1 MPMVIS
7 WGQKFL
13 FIIVL
18 FLYSVHHLCDEVFV
32 DLQISLE
39 RLFFTRSYFAAFPGY
54 FRNFDRLMA
63 ATCVLSI
70 LLEGWVLIEQ
80 LMSRSE
86 QIE

>member
-1 MPMVIS
+1 MVIL

-18 FLYSVHHLCDEVFV
+18 LLYTIHHLCDEVFV

-54 FRNFDRLMA
+54 FRYFD
-63 ATCVLSI
+63 
-70 LLEGWVLIEQ
+70 
-80 LMSRSE
+80 
-86 QIE
+86 